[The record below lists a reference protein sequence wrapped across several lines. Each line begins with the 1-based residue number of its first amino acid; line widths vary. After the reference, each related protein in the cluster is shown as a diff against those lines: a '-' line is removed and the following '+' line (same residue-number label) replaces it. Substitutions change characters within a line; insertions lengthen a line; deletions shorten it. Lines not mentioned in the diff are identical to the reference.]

1 MEVRKPRKGLILAIR
16 LFALVGALFLL
27 VPMQVAAA
35 DVRAGNGDQTIGT
48 GTTITDDLYIFGNTV
63 NVQGT
68 VDGTV
73 IAAGGTVT
81 ITGHVTRDVMVAGGT
96 VDINGPVDGSVRVAG
111 GTVNVN
117 GAVTGDVV
125 AAGGT
130 LNLSSDATVG
140 RDLVLGAGQV
150 TIAGPVARNVTLGS
164 GTVTIAN
171 TVGGNVTGNVD
182 RLTLARGAKVGG
194 YLDYTSNHSAVIDSG
209 ATVAGAVTR
218 HTPTTSTNPQ
228 FGTPALPA
236 LSFIGWLQSWIG
248 VSILGL
254 LLVLLF
260 PAFSS
265 RSTEALSH
273 RPGASVGFGAAIL
286 VITPIV
292 GIIAFIV
299 GLIVGGWWLAVL
311 LFPAY
316 VLALALGY
324 VVSGILIGRWTA
336 NRFGWKLHSA
346 WIVVSGLFVLTVVG
360 SIPILGWIASLVAV
374 LFGLGALAI
383 AATTPPPAGQ
393 TVARA
398 AA

>member
-16 LFALVGALFLL
+16 LFGLVGALLL
-27 VPMQVAAA
+27 LLPMQAAAA
-35 DVRAGNGDQTIGT
+35 DVRAGNGDQTIGS
-48 GTTITDDLYIFGNTV
+48 GTTITDDLYIFGSNV

-73 IAAGGTVT
+73 VAAGGTVT
-81 ITGHVTRDVMVAGGT
+81 IAGHVTRDVMVAGGN

-111 GTVNVN
+111 GTVTIN

-130 LNLSSDATVG
+130 LNVSSDATIG
-140 RDLVLGAGQV
+140 RDLVLGAGQATV
-150 TIAGPVARNVTLGS
+150 GGPVARNVMLGS
-164 GTVTIAN
+164 GTVTIEN
-171 TVGGNVTGNVD
+171 TVGGNVTGTVD
-182 RLTLARGAKVGG
+182 QLTLLSGAKVSGF
-194 YLDYTSNHSAVIDSG
+194 LDYTSNHSAVIDSG
-209 ATVAGAVTR
+209 ATVAGTVSR
-218 HTPTTSTNPQ
+218 HTPTSTTPQ
-228 FGTPALPA
+228 FGGPALPA
-236 LSFIGWLQSWIG
+236 LSFIGWLQGWIG
-248 VSILGL
+248 ISILGL

-260 PAFSS
+260 PAFSTK
-265 RSTEALSH
+265 STEALVH

-324 VVSGILIGRWTA
+324 VVSGSLIGRWTA
-336 NRFGWKLHSA
+336 DRLGWKLHPA
-346 WIVVSGLFVLTVVG
+346 WIVVGGLFALTVVG
-360 SIPILGWIASLVAV
+360 SIPILGWIVSLLAV

-383 AATTPPPAGQ
+383 AATTRPPAGQ
-393 TVARA
+393 AVARA